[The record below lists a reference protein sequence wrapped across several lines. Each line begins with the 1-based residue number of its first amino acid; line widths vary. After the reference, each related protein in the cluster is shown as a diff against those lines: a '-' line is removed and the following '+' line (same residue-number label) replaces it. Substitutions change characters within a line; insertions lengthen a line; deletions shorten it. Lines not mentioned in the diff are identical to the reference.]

1 MSKQKELEDVL
12 NASLS
17 QEEVEYIKT
26 YWSALYDHPSEF
38 EGDGIV
44 DMVLE
49 DMNKQPNKII
59 REEKESNKMIDI
71 KSLLFKYND
80 KIRILHQSPDES
92 LAWGKFNEQ
101 NFYVRKLPCSKLEM
115 SPKLSTNPMF
125 SAAFGDSIY
134 RDWIYTFIYTNN
146 MDYIIYV
153 IDGESLI
160 NMQTFDAAEFV
171 PDGYTY
177 VGEAELYPH
186 VSKDYNV
193 SYLRYTQK
201 VYVPMN
207 KGANGSIIPVMWY
220 SPKAEEIA
228 GSSIIRLTSDDFIG
242 NDERFSIE
250 KVSEILLNMETR
262 CPAVDVDGREDRYIY
277 TKVMVDNVLR
287 SGFIYNRNHKAMNG
301 DIEYV
306 RKVFSILCML
316 VERKHEDIVF
326 ENLSDYL
333 NGEKAASDI
342 VISAGKSFVKT
353 EVVNYTQ
360 MVKELD
366 TSSKKQF
373 SDNPLL
379 RAAQM
384 ADPDYM

>member
-12 NASLS
+12 NTSLS
-17 QEEVEYIKT
+17 QEDIEYIKI
-26 YWSALYDHPSEF
+26 YWSALYNHPSEF

-59 REEKESNKMIDI
+59 KEERKSNKMIDI

-80 KIRILHQSPDES
+80 TIRILHQSPDES
-92 LAWGKFNEQ
+92 LAWGKFKEQ
-101 NFYVRKLPCSKLEM
+101 NFYVRKLPHNKLEKPG
-115 SPKLSTNPMF
+115 SIKVYTSF

-134 RDWIYTFIYTNN
+134 KELIYTFIYTNN
-146 MDYIIYV
+146 VDDIVYV

-160 NMQTFDAAEFV
+160 AMGTFDAEKFV
-171 PDGYTY
+171 PDGYAY
-177 VGEAELYPH
+177 VGETELYPY
-186 VSKDYNV
+186 VSKDNIDD
-193 SYLRYTQK
+193 LRYARK
-201 VYVPMN
+201 IYVPMN
-207 KGANGSIIPVMWY
+207 KGAKDSIVPIMWY

-228 GSSIIRLTSDDFIG
+228 GSSIIRLASADFIG
-242 NDERFSIE
+242 NDDMFSVE
-250 KVSEILLNMETR
+250 KVSEIFLNIETK
-262 CPAVDVDGREDRYIY
+262 CPAIGVDGQEDRYIY
-277 TKVMVDNVLR
+277 FKVMVDNVLR

-316 VERKHEDIVF
+316 VERNYDNIVS
-326 ENLSDYL
+326 ENLFEYF
-333 NGEKAASDI
+333 NGSK
-342 VISAGKSFVKT
+342 SAIELAICVGKSSNDEHEEEGIEDLRK
-353 EVVNYTQ
+353 
-360 MVKELD
+360 KD
-366 TSSKKQF
+366 TSPKKQF